1 MNILLLTYQGNL
13 AGSTNSI
20 SFLANGLSNKGHT
33 VVVGLRKGSL
43 LHELLEPTNVILEFM
58 HFGGRFDRKNI
69 REIKDVVLK
78 YDIQIINAQSSKD
91 RYTSIFAKWR
101 YKLRVK
107 IYHTRRQP
115 PKSIGG
121 LQNYF
126 YVKGTDKFITVSNGL
141 KEIFVKK
148 GIPAS
153 HVEVIYNGIPE
164 DRYQQWDQEIVNE
177 LKQKYGLDQGQF
189 IIGCV
194 SRLKSQEQIIQ
205 ALEILNDPSLVV
217 IFVGIEEEQL
227 KRKINADKLKNR
239 IIFAGKV
246 PPKEVLNYTR
256 LFSVQILASITDGFG
271 LVLLE
276 AMAMKCPVI
285 ATNYGGIQDVV
296 EHEYNGLLFE
306 NGNIAQLA
314 SHIQKMKIEGTRTK
328 FIENGMKTALEKFS
342 IEKTID
348 NYEAFFLNELE
359 NITSD

>member
-20 SFLANGLSNKGHT
+20 FFLADGLNKKGHN
-33 VVVGLRKGSL
+33 VVVGLRKDSL

-69 REIKDVVLK
+69 REIKDVVVK

-101 YKLRVK
+101 YQLPVK

-126 YVKGTDKFITVSNGL
+126 YVKGTNKFITVSNGL

-148 GIPAS
+148 GIPSS
-153 HVEVIYNGIPE
+153 HIEVIYNGIPE
-164 DRYQQWDQEIVNE
+164 DRYRQWDQKIVEE
-177 LKQKYGLDQGQF
+177 LRKKHELTPGQF
-189 IIGCV
+189 VIGCV

-205 ALEILNDPSLVV
+205 ALEVLNDPTIVV
-217 IFVGIEEEQL
+217 IFVGIEEDQL
-227 KRKINADKLKNR
+227 KRKINSDKLKNR

-246 PPKEVLNYTR
+246 PPNKVLNYSR
-256 LFSVQILASITDGFG
+256 LFSVQILASVTDGFG

-306 NGNIAQLA
+306 DGNAQQLA
-314 SHIQKMKIEGTRTK
+314 SHIQQMKTEGARTK
-328 FIENGMKTALEKFS
+328 FIENGMKTAFEKFS
-342 IEKTID
+342 IEKTIN

-359 NITSD
+359 DITSN